1 MKVSSLK
8 QLFVVLSVAV
18 LTACSSSINP
28 ETGVRDDPLEGF
40 NRAMWKVNYDYLDP
54 YVLKPVA
61 KGWKDY
67 VPSPVKTGLV
77 NVANNLDEP
86 VSFINRLLEGEGK
99 KAMVHFNRFWINS
112 IFGLGGLIDWASLD
126 DGLRLDNGQRGLG
139 ESLGA
144 NGVPSGSYIMVPAYG
159 ATTPRQGIGSAVE
172 TGYSVLTYVGTPWSV
187 AKYVVQGIDTRSKL
201 LEQDALLEQAQD
213 PYVTFREAY
222 FQNLEFKVKD
232 GNVEAN
238 QQEQLSEEELK
249 NID

>member
-1 MKVSSLK
+1 MKLASLK
-8 QLFVVLSVAV
+8 QFFVVFSVAV

-28 ETGVRDDPLEGF
+28 ETGMRDDPLEGF
-40 NRAMWKVNYDYLDP
+40 NRTMWKVNYEYLDP

-86 VSFINRLLEGEGK
+86 VSFVNRLIEGEGK
-99 KAMVHFNRFWINS
+99 KAMVHFTRFWINTV
-112 IFGLGGLIDWASLD
+112 FGLGGLIDWASQD
-126 DGLRLDNGQRGLG
+126 QGLRLTNGQRSLG

-144 NGVPSGSYIMVPAYG
+144 NGVASGSYIMVPAYG
-159 ATTPRQGIGSAVE
+159 ATTPRQAIGNGLE
-172 TGYSVLTYVGTPWSV
+172 TGYSVLTYVGSPWSI
-187 AKYVVQGIDTRSKL
+187 AKFVVQGIDTRSKL
-201 LEQDALLEQAQD
+201 LDQEALLQQAQD
-213 PYVTFREAY
+213 PYITFREAY

-232 GNVEAN
+232 GNVEPS

-249 NID
+249 GID